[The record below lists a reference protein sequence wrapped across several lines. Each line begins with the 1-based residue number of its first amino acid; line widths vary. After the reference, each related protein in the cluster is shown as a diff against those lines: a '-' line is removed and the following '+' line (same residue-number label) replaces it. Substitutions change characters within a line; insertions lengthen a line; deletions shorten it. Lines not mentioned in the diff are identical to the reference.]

1 MLKPQEAERRLKEL
15 KIKNGKGRRLARIAE
30 LPESARAIGYG
41 IYGSSADG
49 GHVKGADAREKR
61 VEAAFRELDDLSP
74 ADREQLFEALF
85 PQLGRY
91 VEGAWQMLGQRPYQH
106 GWVRRA
112 FRAPGDNDRLR
123 AIRRARLDQF
133 LEQLKG
139 YEQDIAWLAAWTP
152 YLFHYWAEQ
161 VAELLAAAIDA
172 GGPEGQEVFE
182 ILCASARGEHPV
194 GVMGRH
200 VTGALLCAS
209 RPDGW
214 EFVERLLLAAQ
225 REEGLRQTILES
237 VDQAHPEAFRR
248 MVRLILEHDLLRFSA
263 TIRALDVWFGFQ
275 LEATDARMAR
285 GILEQVLRFLEDPS
299 SREAAIHGGEARAAY
314 LALWATA
321 FENAP
326 AAVAPAVHL
335 LSTGSVESRYAAALL
350 LSQLGLP
357 ESRLALVPTLDDP
370 DLRVALTALS
380 GLGLG
385 GYYGGYSDDDE
396 DEDEEAAPE
405 KLPGVFE
412 ALTRLVA
419 RVPKKENT
427 AADLVWPGN
436 VLQADQSTVAGALVS
451 TLGERSPSELI
462 PYLPLMEP
470 YTRSS
475 VVGLLSKKKL
485 REVPEVRDTLLSLA
499 GDAAETVR
507 ESALKVLGKQR
518 IDPAEAPRL
527 EGLLTR
533 KAADL
538 RRGVI
543 GLLLNQD
550 DEAALASAERLAG
563 AKNINQRTAGL
574 EVLQQL
580 CQNDRQAEACRRL
593 AAEYPARQKSI
604 SDAEKQLL
612 DALAE
617 EAAATAEITLKDGL
631 GLFDPAAL
639 TPAERPQEVPGLQ
652 LESEAAGALL
662 QSLDDLVHQH
672 RETPVRLVYSHQD
685 AAEDE
690 EDDDVMEPDQANT
703 VLLGEINWG
712 LPSPQPGIPAE
723 KDAARLPL
731 REVWEEW
738 WAARPP
744 EMRDPDGMEL
754 VRALAMVRDISK
766 KKLRHREVDESVLE
780 WLFRLSPPAEV
791 APFLLGAA
799 ETVYARVPEEK
810 VRKAPNP
817 NRPWAAMAWRS
828 NEARH
833 FWIELA
839 RSHRRFAPEQW
850 REEDHNR
857 LWRLLHWL
865 DKPTP
870 EAPRFNVELEE
881 LLQAWRAGGAT
892 EADLIELLLGTRGED
907 SDYYYG
913 SRHSELEALTGRKP
927 SPHFESF
934 PGLREIV
941 DRCRD
946 RVLEVEL
953 ARGELPSP
961 ATPAALSLR
970 SAGGLDTLVRILKAL
985 GRTGFIRGWI
995 YNDQGRTA
1003 VFSKLLRSAFPEEGD
1018 TPERFREQ
1026 AEAAKL
1032 PAKRLV
1038 EVAMYTPQWARHV
1051 EHALG
1056 WPGFEEAVWWVHAHT
1071 KDDRWSVDEDI
1082 RENWTAQASQRT
1094 PLTAQNLIDGA
1105 VDVAWF
1111 HRVYQALGPDRWSIL
1126 DEAAKYASGGG
1137 GHKRAQLFA
1146 DAMLGRVSRE
1156 SLVSRVQESRNQDSL
1171 RALGLLPLPEP
1182 TAEREAEVL
1191 ERYRIIQEFL
1201 RTSRQF
1207 GSQRQASEKLASG
1220 IAMENLARTAGYADP
1235 VRLEWA
1241 MEAREIA
1248 DLAGGA
1254 LVATA
1259 AEVTVTLSIN
1269 DLGEPDLAF
1278 VKNGKALKALPAAA
1292 KKDPDVAALV
1302 ARKRDV
1308 QRQASRMRVSL
1319 ENAMCRGDRFTGAEL
1334 HTLSGHPVLAPML
1347 RNLVFLVE
1355 PVSEGEGGICAA
1367 GYPTDGG
1374 RELEAYDG
1382 SRYPVGTADPLRLA
1396 HPHDLLRTGE
1406 WHLWQRDCFRRER
1419 VQPFKQV
1426 FRELYVLTE
1435 AEQQGG
1441 VRSVRYAGHQ
1451 IQNRRA
1457 MALLGKRG
1465 WVSNYE
1471 ESDVRRTFHTEGLT
1485 AWLEFDAGI
1494 TTPAEVEGLTVEHVG
1509 FSRRGEW
1516 KPLRLDE
1523 VPPRIFSEI
1532 MRDVDL
1538 IVSVAHA
1545 GGVDPEATQS
1555 TVEMRASLLRETCTL
1570 LKLENVRLQNTHALI
1585 DGKLGTYSVH
1595 LGSAVVHRQPGG
1607 HLCIVPVHSQHRGR
1621 LFLPFADNDPRTAE
1635 VISKALLLARDHEIK
1650 DPTILEQIYAQ

>member
-1 MLKPQEAERRLKEL
+1 MLNPQEAERRLKEF
-15 KIKNGKGRRLARIAE
+15 KVKDGKGRRLARIAE
-30 LPESARAIGYG
+30 LPEALRAIGYG
-41 IYGSSADG
+41 MYGAAADG
-49 GHVKGADAREKR
+49 GHVKGTDAREKL
-61 VEAAFRELDDLSP
+61 VEASFRALDELSQ
-74 ADREQLFEALF
+74 ADREQLFEVLF

-106 GWVRRA
+106 GWERRA
-112 FRAPGDNDRLR
+112 FRAPGDNERSR
-123 AIRRARLDQF
+123 AIRRARLDQY

-139 YEQDIAWLAAWTP
+139 YEQDITWLAAWTP
-152 YLFHYWAEQ
+152 YIFHYWAES

-172 GGPEGQEVFE
+172 GGSAGNEVFE
-182 ILCASARGEHPV
+182 ILCASARGEHPI
-194 GVMGRH
+194 GAMGRH

-248 MVRLILEHDLLRFSA
+248 MVRLILDHDLLRFSA
-263 TIRALDVWFGFQ
+263 TIRAVDVWFGFQ
-275 LEATDARMAR
+275 LEATDARVAR
-285 GILEQVLRFLEDPS
+285 GILEQVLRFMEDPAA
-299 SREAAIHGGEARAAY
+299 REAAIHGGDARSAY

-326 AAVAPAVHL
+326 AAVAPATHL
-335 LSTGSVESRYAAALL
+335 LSTGALEGRYAAALL
-350 LSQLGLP
+350 LSQLALS
-357 ESRLALVPTLDDP
+357 ESRSALVSALDDP
-370 DLRVALTALS
+370 DLRVALTAFS

-396 DEDEEAAPE
+396 DEDIAPE
-405 KLPGVFE
+405 KQPGVFE

-427 AADLVWPGN
+427 IADLVWPGN
-436 VLQADQSTVAGALVS
+436 VLQADQATVAGALLS
-451 TLGERSPSELI
+451 TLGQRSPTELI
-462 PYLPLMEP
+462 PFLPLMEP

-475 VVGLLSKKKL
+475 VAGLLSKKKL
-485 REVPEVRDTLLSLA
+485 RNLPEVRDTLLSMA
-499 GDAAETVR
+499 GDAAEGVR
-507 ESALKVLGKQR
+507 EEALKALGKQK
-518 IDPAEAPRL
+518 INPEEAPRL

-543 GLLLNQD
+543 GLLLNQE
-550 DEAALASAERLAG
+550 DEAALASAERLAS
-563 AKNINQRTAGL
+563 AKNVNQRTAGL

-580 CQNDRQAEACRRL
+580 CQSDRQAEACRRL
-593 AAEYPARQKSI
+593 ASEYPARQKAL

-612 DALAE
+612 DTLTE
-617 EAAATAEITLKDGL
+617 EAAAAPEVTLKDGL
-631 GLFDPAAL
+631 GLFDPAHL
-639 TPAERPQEVPGLQ
+639 TPVERPLEVPGLQ

-672 RETPVRLVYSHQD
+672 REVPVRLWYAHQID
-685 AAEDE
+685 
-690 EDDDVMEPDQANT
+690 EDDEDAEPGVEPDEGNS
-703 VLLGEINWG
+703 VLLGDLTWG
-712 LPSPQPGIPAE
+712 LPSPYPNVPVE

-731 REVWEEW
+731 RQVWEDW
-738 WAARPP
+738 WAVRPT
-744 EMRDPDGMEL
+744 EMQDPDGMEL
-754 VRALAMVRDISK
+754 LRALAMVQDLSK
-766 KKLRHREVDESVLE
+766 KKLRHREVTQSVLE
-780 WLFRLSPPAEV
+780 WLFRLNPPAE
-791 APFLLGAA
+791 ALPFLLGAA
-799 ETVYARVPEEK
+799 ETIFARVPEEK
-810 VRKAPNP
+810 IRKAPNP
-817 NRPWAAMAWRS
+817 NRPWAALGWRN
-828 NEARH
+828 NEARL
-833 FWIELA
+833 FWLQLA
-839 RSHRRFAPEQW
+839 RTHRKYRPEDW
-850 REEDHNR
+850 RDEDHNR
-857 LWRLLHWL
+857 LWRLLRWL

-870 EAPRFNVELEE
+870 EAPRFNIELEE
-881 LLQAWRAGGAT
+881 VLRAWRAGSAT
-892 EADLIELLLGTRGED
+892 EADLIEMLLATRGEGNE
-907 SDYYYG
+907 YYYG
-913 SRHSELEALTGRKP
+913 NRHSELQLLTGRKP
-927 SPHFESF
+927 SPLFEQY

-941 DRCRD
+941 VRCRD

-961 ATPAALSLR
+961 ATPAALCLR
-970 SAGGLDTLVRILKAL
+970 SAGGLDTLIRLLKAL

-1003 VFSKLLRSAFPEEGD
+1003 VFSKLLRSTFPEEGD
-1018 TPERFREQ
+1018 TPERFRE
-1026 AEAAKL
+1026 AVEAAKI

-1038 EVAMYTPQWARHV
+1038 EVAVYTPQWARYV

-1056 WPGFEEAVWWVHAHT
+1056 WPEFEEAVWWVHAHT

-1082 RENWTAQASQRT
+1082 RETWTAQASERT

-1105 VDVAWF
+1105 VDVTWF
-1111 HRVYQALGPDRWSIL
+1111 HRVYQGLGADRWSIL
-1126 DEAAKYASGGG
+1126 DDAAKYASGGG

-1146 DAMLGRVSRE
+1146 DAMLGRVARE
-1156 SLVSRVQESRNQDSL
+1156 SLVSRIQESRNQDSL
-1171 RALGLLPLPEP
+1171 RALGLLPLPDSA
-1182 TAEREAEVL
+1182 AEREAEVL

-1241 MEAREIA
+1241 MEARAIA

-1269 DLGEPDLAF
+1269 DLGEPDLTF
-1278 VKNGKALKALPAAA
+1278 VKNGKSLKALPAAA

-1308 QRQASRMRVSL
+1308 QRQASRMRLSL

-1355 PVSEGEGGICAA
+1355 PTTGGEGGVCGA
-1367 GYPTDGG
+1367 GYPVEGG
-1374 RELEAYDG
+1374 RELEAHDG
-1382 SRYPVGTADPLRLA
+1382 SRYPVGETDPLRLA

-1406 WHLWQRDCFRRER
+1406 WHLWQRECFRRER

-1441 VRSVRYAGHQ
+1441 IRSVRYAGHQ

-1471 ESDVRRTFHTEGLT
+1471 EGDVRRTFHAEGLT

-1509 FSRRGEW
+1509 FTRRGEW
-1516 KPLRLDE
+1516 KPLRLEE
-1523 VPPRIFSEI
+1523 VPPRIFSEV

-1555 TVEMRASLLRETCTL
+1555 TVEMRASLLRETCGL

-1635 VISKALLLARDHEIK
+1635 VVSKVLLLARDHEIK